1 MFAGGATCALAA
13 EQNAPR
19 DRRTVALEYVRTHA
33 ADLGVTAADLDDV
46 VVTSDTT
53 SSSGAAH
60 VYLRQRYRGIAIWDA
75 DLTVTIATDGRVL
88 GHSGQFFA
96 RLAAA
101 GLRVTTKLTALEAVA
116 AAMTHLELT
125 PVQPMRVV
133 REPKGAA
140 REGLLSD
147 GGIAA
152 DPIKVELVFYPSNP
166 PTMRL
171 AWIVEIEE
179 RSGDHWW
186 VALVDANTGA
196 LLHKLDRVN
205 ALSAP

>member
-1 MFAGGATCALAA
+1 MFAGCAACALAA
-13 EQNAPR
+13 EQDAPR
-19 DRRTVALEYVRTHA
+19 DRRASALEYVRTHA
-33 ADLGVTAADLDDV
+33 VDLGVTAADLDDV

-60 VYLRQRYRGIAIWDA
+60 VYLRQRYRGIPIWSA
-75 DLTVTIATDGRVL
+75 DLTVTIAADGRVI
-88 GHSGQFFA
+88 GHDGRFVA

-101 GLRVTTKLTALEAVA
+101 APRVTPKLTPLAAFA
-116 AAMTHLELT
+116 AAAKHLELAPT
-125 PVQPMRVV
+125 EPVRIV
-133 REPKGAA
+133 REPKGPA

-147 GGIAA
+147 GGIAT
-152 DPIKVELVFYPSNP
+152 DPIKVELVFYPSDP
-166 PTMRL
+166 STIRL
-171 AWIVEIEE
+171 AWVVEIEE

-186 VALVDANTGA
+186 VAFVDADTGA